1 MRLALGAASKRQ
13 TARAGP
19 GPGPIF
25 ERRMGTFGGPRAS
38 EWYERKRSGHAR
50 RGSDCTDHRC
60 AAAPPRPCPHTSTSR
75 DKGRHHNSARRTCF
89 VRSLGAARGRSRGAK
104 GARSAGFR
112 APRGGRDRTRGSA
125 ARGAALSRF
134 RGRAARCEGP
144 DAPPAPVHAPGSGP
158 APKWRPAHGPTGPPP
173 HQDPSSTSPARQA
186 PGPRAPRAGRDARS
200 QAPARLRS
208 IPPAGWLAESTGLQT
223 TLSRPVSTGGGTRRV
238 RLVREEG
245 RGVSSQYGRGGGTGL
260 QTTLS
265 PLCVAQ
271 NLNPDPKLRAAASP
285 PTPPPPCISET
296 SLPSSSLE
304 SRAGA
309 RRDVAIPRNE
319 KVACFLWRVST
330 ASSTPPPKY
339 LEIRRTL
346 ESPLAERLRSRGGR
360 SYRAQ

>member
-1 MRLALGAASKRQ
+1 M
-13 TARAGP
+13 
-19 GPGPIF
+19 
-25 ERRMGTFGGPRAS
+25 
-38 EWYERKRSGHAR
+38 
-50 RGSDCTDHRC
+50 
-60 AAAPPRPCPHTSTSR
+60 
-75 DKGRHHNSARRTCF
+75 
-89 VRSLGAARGRSRGAK
+89 
-104 GARSAGFR
+104 
-112 APRGGRDRTRGSA
+112 
-125 ARGAALSRF
+125 
-134 RGRAARCEGP
+134 
-144 DAPPAPVHAPGSGP
+144 
-158 APKWRPAHGPTGPPP
+158 
-173 HQDPSSTSPARQA
+173 
-186 PGPRAPRAGRDARS
+186 
-200 QAPARLRS
+200 
-208 IPPAGWLAESTGLQT
+208 
-223 TLSRPVSTGGGTRRV
+223 
-238 RLVREEG
+238 
-245 RGVSSQYGRGGGTGL
+245 SSQYGRGGGGGGGGTGL